1 MKKFLAT
8 ILGLALL
15 LSLCACG
22 EAACGD
28 THSWGDWTILE
39 KGTNYTPAIT
49 EHTCSKC
56 GEKESMESFDQM
68 FRYYA
73 ELLKWIPFFTE
84 AERLQQNLDSVITA
98 AFFGEIPVVTEVDE
112 NNACTHTIKVS
123 DLDDFTTKVFGCT
136 YDYTG
141 VENLW
146 VLFESKASYDAAE
159 DAIVIRAFGAGD
171 ETAQLQDVTYEV
183 TDGGSYMVIATFSR
197 EGETFEK
204 AFCVAKRNGNYVIST
219 Y

>member
-1 MKKFLAT
+1 MKKIVACILAMT
-8 ILGLALL
+8 LV
-15 LSLCACG
+15 LCFTACG
-22 EAACGD
+22 KKSCGD
-28 THSWGDWTILE
+28 THAWGEWETVVA
-39 KGTNYTPAIT
+39 GTNYTPATVERACT
-49 EHTCSKC
+49 EC
-56 GEKESMESFDQM
+56 GEKETKESFYQM
-68 FRYYA
+68 FGHYA
-73 ELLKWIPFFTE
+73 ELLRWIPFFTE

-183 TDGGSYMVIATFSR
+183 TDGGSYMVTAIFSFY
-197 EGETFEK
+197 EETFEK
-204 AFCVAKRNGNYVIST
+204 SFCVVEKDGNYVIST